1 MAGGMLLPAGQLPLA
16 GRQGNARRP
25 AFQADDLR
33 SSRSQVSCSAPWVSN
48 KSSNADV
55 GINTL
60 VLQDGTESSC
70 K

>member
-33 SSRSQVSCSAPWVSN
+33 SSQSQVSCSQPGLSRECERRRWY
-48 KSSNADV
+48 
-55 GINTL
+55 
-60 VLQDGTESSC
+60 
-70 K
+70 